1 MKSHRPICKKYL
13 HIGGKYMYINQ
24 IYELSMV
31 LDNEKFRKILN
42 YAHKKADY
50 LEEDDGEY
58 VDQSMADKGI
68 TVTYRDS
75 QYKKKVK
82 MIINAGRV
90 MGYDKTESD
99 KFLRRLDK
107 RLGEYFDHK
116 YNIDDF
122 SLSGTAFITDIDV
135 GSRESVSAYL
145 RVLRRTGKV
154 KGFKPVDYGCF
165 EDIDS
170 LCWEGISSGIAFSL
184 YDLEDM
190 CRNQFDK
197 KEFSTKKYREIIK
210 ETEGLLRAEVRLMKP
225 KAIRVYTDRVE
236 VGEQIADLMKNHKDV
251 FLDTFAKIVPFGDFY
266 KKDKA
271 VEIICREIR
280 DGRLRRRMLRL
291 VTLIPE
297 KKSLF
302 LAQKAMEYRNME
314 KIMRA
319 FTKINVSP
327 VTISKRQDMKRLENV
342 YEHLLD

>member
-1 MKSHRPICKKYL
+1 
-13 HIGGKYMYINQ
+13 MYINQ
-24 IYELSMV
+24 VFELSLV
-31 LDNEKFRKILN
+31 LDSEKFHKILSC
-42 YAHKKADY
+42 AHKKTDY

-58 VDQSMADKGI
+58 IDQSMAAKGI

-90 MGYDKTESD
+90 MDYDKTVPD

-107 RLGEYFDHK
+107 RLGEYFDHMHK
-116 YNIDDF
+116 IDDF

-135 GSRESVSAYL
+135 GSQELVSAYL
-145 RVLRRTGKV
+145 RVLRRVGKV

-165 EDIDS
+165 EDMDS
-170 LCWEGISSGIAFSL
+170 LCWEGISNGVSLSL
-184 YDLEDM
+184 YNLEDM
-190 CRNQFDK
+190 CRKQFEE
-197 KEFSTKKYREIIK
+197 KESPAKKYKEIIK

-225 KAIRVYTDRVE
+225 KAIRAYTDRIE
-236 VGEQIADLMKNHKDV
+236 ARGQIADLMKNHKDV

-297 KKSLF
+297 KKSLY
-302 LAQKAMEYRNME
+302 LAQKAMDCRNIE
-314 KIMRA
+314 KIMQA
-319 FTKINVSP
+319 FAKINVSL
-327 VTISKRQDMKRLENV
+327 VTISKRQDVKQLKNI
-342 YEHLLD
+342 YEFLFR

>member
-1 MKSHRPICKKYL
+1 MH
-13 HIGGKYMYINQ
+13 INQ
-24 IYELSMV
+24 FFELSMV
-31 LDNEKFRKILN
+31 LDNVKFHKILS
-42 YAHKKADY
+42 YAHKKMDY

-58 VDQSMADKGI
+58 IDQLMAAKGI

-82 MIINAGRV
+82 VIINTGRI
-90 MGYDKTESD
+90 MDYDKTVPD
-99 KFLRRLDK
+99 KFLRKLDK
-107 RLGEYFDHK
+107 MIEEYFDHK
-116 YNIDDF
+116 YSIDDF

-135 GSRESVSAYL
+135 GSRELVSAYL
-145 RVLRRTGKV
+145 RVLRRVGKV

-170 LCWEGISSGIAFSL
+170 LCWEGISSGIAFYL
-184 YDLEDM
+184 YELEDM
-190 CRNQFDK
+190 CRKQFEK
-197 KEFSTKKYREIIK
+197 KESPAKKYREIIK

-225 KAIRVYTDRVE
+225 KAIGAYTNRIDVR
-236 VGEQIADLMKNHKDV
+236 GQIADLMKNHKDI
-251 FLDTFAKIVPFGDFY
+251 FLEIFAKIVPFGEFY
-266 KKDKA
+266 KKDKT

-280 DGRLRRRMLRL
+280 DERLRRRMLRL
-291 VTLIPE
+291 VALIPE
-297 KKSLF
+297 KKSLY
-302 LAQKAMEYRNME
+302 LAQKAMECRSME